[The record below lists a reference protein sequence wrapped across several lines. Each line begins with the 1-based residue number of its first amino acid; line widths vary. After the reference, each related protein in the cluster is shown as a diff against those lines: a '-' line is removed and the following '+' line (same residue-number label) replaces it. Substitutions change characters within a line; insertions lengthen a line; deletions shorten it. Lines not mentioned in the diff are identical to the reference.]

1 MSYFAF
7 EATGRVESL
16 SIGAPPGKVLR
27 YRVLFLPSALEATLF
42 GDDTFAASRVNGR
55 LRIDGEFEDQA
66 VQLAWQPSPGRGHYV
81 MLSPQLLKTLGVDV
95 GDEVTLRFNVVSPDA
110 VALPETLAAALRAQA
125 SARALWAKLTPG
137 QQRAIVARV
146 ASAKTEPTQRRR
158 IEEAF
163 AALARGERVG
173 PPSRREIA
181 ERAAQAP
188 RRGGAGATASRAQ
201 PRAAAKKA
209 GGARARTPT

>member
-27 YRVLFLPSALEATLF
+27 YRVLFLPSALEATFF

-95 GDEVTLRFNVVSPDA
+95 GDEVTLRFNVVSPDV

-125 SARALWAKLTPG
+125 SARALWAPREAVDLDE
-137 QQRAIVARV
+137 AARV
-146 ASAKTEPTQRRR
+146 A
-158 IEEAF
+158 
-163 AALARGERVG
+163 VG
-173 PPSRREIA
+173 PVSAVEAEERRVVDDRGA
-181 ERAAQAP
+181 HRASL
-188 RRGGAGATASRAQ
+188 RAGAAPAREAS
-201 PRAAAKKA
+201 PRGATRSAI
-209 GGARARTPT
+209 ARASADGSGT